1 MLVFF
6 AFSITPKKLLHDLVA
21 NHKDTKSLSAKP
33 DSGLP
38 HISKAGFHC
47 QCEQLVVETPFLHG
61 NAVLSLWIV
70 PLIAARYDQP
80 VISFYSVKDTSSRLR
95 GPPFVCV

>member
-21 NHKDTKSLSAKP
+21 HHKDTRALSVKQ

-47 QCEQLVVETPFLHG
+47 QCEQLVAETPFLHG
-61 NAVLSLWIV
+61 NTAFSLLIT
-70 PLIAARYDQP
+70 PLIIARYDQP
-80 VISFYSVKDTSSRLR
+80 VIAFYSAEDTSSRLR